1 MKINQLIASLESA
14 PVGDG
19 DLLGKPFKAL
29 PYQRRF
35 VRSAFKPGIIRAGLS
50 LARGG
55 EKSGLASALC
65 LDAVRPE
72 GVRNQAIK
80 KAKAARSKAFH
91 SAKAA
96 YREDVKTAEAT
107 RDITIKNA
115 GIARDKTAYPAR
127 LSYQRATKA
136 YRAAYE
142 KARGTLGDAYIRAYA
157 NPYGFRRKVSGYS
170 REVVL
175 KAAVHERVNHC
186 PPILKKQPEPR

>member
-55 EKSGLASALC
+55 GKSGLASALC

-80 KAKAARSKAFH
+80 KAKAARSQSLSGSKENALVSWRPTMKAWIL
-91 SAKAA
+91 SASAVI
-96 YREDVKTAEAT
+96 RTPL
-107 RDITIKNA
+107 
-115 GIARDKTAYPAR
+115 IAR
-127 LSYQRATKA
+127 
-136 YRAAYE
+136 
-142 KARGTLGDAYIRAYA
+142 
-157 NPYGFRRKVSGYS
+157 NV
-170 REVVL
+170 
-175 KAAVHERVNHC
+175 
-186 PPILKKQPEPR
+186 